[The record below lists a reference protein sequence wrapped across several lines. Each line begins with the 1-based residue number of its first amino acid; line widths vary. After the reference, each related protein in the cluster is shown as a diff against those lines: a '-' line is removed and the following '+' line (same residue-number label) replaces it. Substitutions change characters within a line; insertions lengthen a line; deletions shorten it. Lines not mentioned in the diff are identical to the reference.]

1 MEQFRESVGLPSSLG
16 ESHRGTT
23 TEAQAPPRGDLLSG
37 PPAYQAR
44 TPWGAG
50 AALAVTIAIVVAST
64 LGAMLLLE
72 LFPAR
77 QVPGPGAEIRGLGL
91 IQILAVAL
99 TLGACFLR
107 HGRLRDTLALHP
119 VVGGWRSY
127 LLAILAM
134 ACLQLL
140 ISGVQ
145 FAFVKNDMLADL
157 RPFAGYVRGPDSLLA
172 AVVLGLGAPFSE
184 ELLFRGFLL
193 GALAQTRLG
202 FWGAAVISAAL
213 WTTLHYY
220 TWIGLIEVFVIGLFL
235 SWLLWRTG
243 SLRVTIFCHALYNS
257 MIVLA
262 LRFMDLP
269 AA

>member
-1 MEQFRESVGLPSSLG
+1 MGEGLRDATAEPPSPPS
-16 ESHRGTT
+16 RG
-23 TEAQAPPRGDLLSG
+23 GLLSG

-50 AALAVTIAIVVAST
+50 AALVVTIAIVVTSA
-64 LGAMLLLE
+64 LCAMLLLE
-72 LFPAR
+72 LFPALLPEGQ
-77 QVPGPGAEIRGLGL
+77 QVPGPGAEISGLGVL
-91 IQILAVAL
+91 QALAVVL

-107 HGRLRDTLALHP
+107 HGRLRDMLALHP
-119 VVGGWRSY
+119 VPGGWRGY

-134 ACLQLL
+134 ACLQLVV
-140 ISGVQ
+140 SGVQ
-145 FAFVKNDMLADL
+145 FAFVRNDMLTDL
-157 RPFAGYVRGPDSLLA
+157 RPFAGYVRGPDWLLA
-172 AVVLGLGAPFSE
+172 AAVLGLGAPLSE

-193 GALAQTRLG
+193 RALAQTRLG

-213 WTTLHYY
+213 WTALHYY

-262 LRFMDLP
+262 LLLVDLP